1 MIEDC
6 GSDGIINTFPV
17 VLVRENET
25 QVDVVME
32 FTCQVNEVST
42 TPMHVPC
49 VDTLQRG
56 ATPLGSDG
64 E

>member
-6 GSDGIINTFPV
+6 GSDEIINTFPV

-42 TPMHVPC
+42 TTAAGVTC
-49 VDTLQRG
+49 CSR
-56 ATPLGSDG
+56 
-64 E
+64 